1 LRIRTGSF
9 TLGIHKVDDSFI
21 LEDVDFLNARNGV
34 DPQSLQCALQPL
46 VICCGGLV
54 HRFFLPEKTTML
66 SLSKP

>member
-1 LRIRTGSF
+1 LKIRTGSF

-34 DPQSLQCALQPL
+34 DPQPLQCALQPL

-54 HRFFLPEKTTML
+54 HRFFLPEEATMQ
-66 SLSKP
+66 SFSKP